1 MSRYTSN
8 DILRSSKLD
17 LLILDIDL
25 SQTVVNFTA
34 INTYDTSTPIPYII
48 DHLRQSQM
56 NDNELGFIAEFDEDK
71 LQPIEACYCTCAS
84 GAREVGMRSHTTA
97 LLWHL
102 GVENA
107 VTQTS
112 DHPLSATRLLTTIDD
127 SMIFTDDKLES
138 EGGNQSLYIEPN
150 IDNSGDDEDSDW

>member
-25 SQTVVNFTA
+25 SQTVVNF
-34 INTYDTSTPIPYII
+34 S
-48 DHLRQSQM
+48 
-56 NDNELGFIAEFDEDK
+56 
-71 LQPIEACYCTCAS
+71 
-84 GAREVGMRSHTTA
+84 AREVGMRSHTTA

-127 SMIFTDDKLES
+127 SMRFTDDELES